1 MTSLQVFAFGDRK
14 VRTAG
19 THEAP
24 LFCAADVCAVLGYEK
39 PRAAYARLDQDEC
52 EVLKVPSDGASGVKT
67 AVFVNESGLYTLILG
82 SKKPEARAFKRWVTS
97 EVLPAIRKHGF
108 YDAVRAEQEKQTE
121 RLLAECFP
129 KLPSKSAPMFRDL
142 IAALV
147 RLRREGESKNPPWAR
162 GLARMVYEWAIHIDG
177 QQAERRKRNPTPNG
191 SHVDHSMFSD
201 VAAEAVKRVVQSGTD
216 FARVSTSWDDW
227 KVKMELAFGKKALQL
242 PILVPLR
249 LVVGGRT

>member
-1 MTSLQVFAFGDRK
+1 MTTMQVFAFGDRK
-14 VRTAG
+14 VRTSG
-19 THEAP
+19 THDAP

-39 PRAAYARLDQDEC
+39 PTAAYARLDQDEC
-52 EVLKVPSDGASGVKT
+52 EVLKVPVDGAQGRKT

-82 SKKPEARAFKRWVTS
+82 SKKPEAKAFKRWVTS

-108 YDAVRAEQEKQTE
+108 YDAVRVEQEKQTE

-147 RLRREGESKNPPWAR
+147 RLRREGESGNPPWAR

-177 QQAERRKRNPTPNG
+177 QQAERRRRNPTPNG

-249 LVVGGRT
+249 LIAGGKS